1 MSIIR
6 LFVPKVIDL
15 PSLSDF
21 LQRVPQGGSKQIESE
36 IFGEAIKTNELTTI

>member
-6 LFVPKVIDL
+6 LSASKIIDL

-21 LQRVPQGGSKQIESE
+21 LQRVPQGGSKQIEGE
-36 IFGEAIKTNELTTI
+36 IFGAVIKTNELTTI